1 MSCNGFHYHETK
13 YSLRTKILIIIGAIL
28 IVFFA
33 VVLPSEGAEIHGNYV
48 IVEKGDSLSL
58 ISKKVFG
65 RYDKWQEIQELNG
78 LEGTVIYPG
87 QKLFFAVELSH
98 TDQLVVANVAAY
110 RYMQD
115 WFKRR
120 HGDRDYK
127 IENDSWDWAMAPM
140 MGQRSPQIH
149 YSIWETRRRLEWIDL
164 AAVKMAIATYVQ
176 GKAEHV
182 FLLTAIAEQESGY
195 RNLDGTHSEKGPFQ
209 IKPTTAAHYLR
220 DEAPTNSIFYFE
232 SFLEDIGNSTY
243 ASYKVLKGLGLDKKP
258 LRKVIEAYNGGSK
271 KKEYA
276 TQVLK
281 RYNKIR
287 TIYTKLTIEFH
298 KVGVSG
304 ITEAALF

>member
-1 MSCNGFHYHETK
+1 MSCHGFHPPESK
-13 YSLRTKILIIIGAIL
+13 FSLRSKILIIIGIIFL
-28 IVFFA
+28 FFIA

-48 IVEKGDSLSL
+48 IVEKGDSLSS
-58 ISKKVFG
+58 ISKQVFG
-65 RYDKWQEIQELNG
+65 KHSRWKEIQEMNG
-78 LEGTVIYPG
+78 LEGTVIHPG

-98 TDQLVVANVAAY
+98 TDQLIVANIAAY

-120 HGDRDYK
+120 HGKRDYNL
-127 IENDSWDWAMAPM
+127 ENDSWDWAMAPM

-149 YSIWETRRRLEWIDL
+149 YNLWETRRRLEWIDL
-164 AAVKMAIATYVQ
+164 VAVKMGIATHVQ

-209 IKPTTAAHYLR
+209 IKPTTAAHYLKE
-220 DEAPTNSIFYFE
+220 EAPTDSIFYFE

-258 LRKVIEAYNGGSK
+258 LRKVIESYNGGSK

-287 TIYTKLTIEFH
+287 TIYTEMTIEFH
-298 KVGVSG
+298 KAGVSG
-304 ITEAALF
+304 VTELTLF